1 MTFTHARIALGALVA
16 TLAIAAPPTFV
27 PAYAFNHHETVR
39 AVPFTQ
45 AAFDAAKAAGKPIL
59 VEVHAPWCPV
69 CRAQQAGIAAAQRD
83 AANADLVVF
92 RIDFDSQKTE
102 QRPLRVTRQS
112 TLIAFNGARETG
124 RLLGD
129 TSPAAIARLVATTRG

>member
-1 MTFTHARIALGALVA
+1 MTSIPIRLALAALVSA
-16 TLAIAAPPTFV
+16 AAVAAPLALA
-27 PAYAFNHHETVR
+27 PATAQTPAVR
-39 AVPFTQ
+39 HVPFTQ
-45 AAFDAAKAAGKPIL
+45 AAFEAAQAAGKPIL
-59 VEVHAPWCPV
+59 VEVYAPWCPV
-69 CRAQQAGIAAAQRD
+69 CRAQQAGISAAQRN

-92 RIDFDSQKTE
+92 RIDFDSQKAE

-129 TSPAAIARLVATTRG
+129 TNTASIARLVATTRG

>member
-16 TLAIAAPPTFV
+16 TLAIASPPAFT
-27 PAYAFNHHETVR
+27 PAFAFNHHETVR
-39 AVPFTQ
+39 ATPFTQ

-69 CRAQQAGIAAAQRD
+69 CRAQQAGIAAAQHD

-92 RIDFDSQKTE
+92 RIDFDSQKAE